1 MNIFKTSTYLWHLKV
16 LLLVMNKSGSELTEN
31 VAPLS
36 PFFGCFLD
44 FHLLVFSGDI
54 SDQRVLQF
62 KPKFGYEKLLDIRLP
77 QAKYFSSDQYFH
89 KLITAFSIKPLFSQ
103 FSS

>member
-1 MNIFKTSTYLWHLKV
+1 
-16 LLLVMNKSGSELTEN
+16 MNKSGSGHIWSELTEN

-77 QAKYFSSDQYFH
+77 QAKYFETSVQ
-89 KLITAFSIKPLFSQ
+89 INTSIN
-103 FSS
+103 